1 MWVLFLRLLRP
12 RRRSD
17 GFGPERRR
25 VRPLPGLTAALAV
38 VALAT
43 AGAAGSAP
51 PVTVL
56 VAATVGEGAQQMMPA
71 ALWFRLVSDYIGPAK
86 IVSDIESTMPDQER
100 CTSAHA
106 AYAVLATFDRA
117 PRLPG
122 IAQDTDRAYAVARF
136 TVRNCATGTVSVM
149 KIVRLESDPVGE
161 SERAGP
167 VTAERQWARA
177 VRLSL
182 AHQPLGIVAAPKVA
196 VATVAP
202 SASVVAIAT
211 SAPIVARV
219 ARFRDGIVYLEGAG
233 RFASSQVV
241 VDYASADGTP
251 HPPIQ
256 LVIGELQR
264 RAVTATVLGHGTPR
278 AGDLVS
284 PVVPATPSP
293 QPSPVTTSSAAP
305 RR

>member
-1 MWVLFLRLLRP
+1 MRP
-12 RRRSD
+12 I
-17 GFGPERRR
+17 
-25 VRPLPGLTAALAV
+25 PGLTAALAV
-38 VALAT
+38 VALAAPGT
-43 AGAAGSAP
+43 ASSAP

-71 ALWFRLVSDYIGPAK
+71 ALWFKLVSDYIGPAK
-86 IVSDIESTMPDQER
+86 VLSDIESTMPDEER

-106 AYAVLATFDRA
+106 AYAVLATFDRE

-136 TVRNCATGTVSVM
+136 TVRNCTTGSVSAM

-167 VTAERQWARA
+167 ATAERQWARA
-177 VRLSL
+177 VRMSL
-182 AHQPLGIVAAPKVA
+182 AHEPLGIVAAPKVA
-196 VATVAP
+196 TKKTPSPPSSSPALISDPIATSAAMPTGTPVTTVA
-202 SASVVAIAT
+202 AVAAT

-219 ARFRDGIVYLEGAG
+219 SRFRDGVVYLDNAG
-233 RFASSQVV
+233 RFAPSQVV
-241 VDYASADGTP
+241 VDYASADGAP

-256 LVIGELQR
+256 LVIDEVQR
-264 RAVTATVLGHGTPR
+264 RTVTARVLDHGTPR

-284 PVVPATPSP
+284 ALLPPTPSP
-293 QPSPVTTSSAAP
+293 APEPSP
-305 RR
+305 